1 MFKLEVGRSPRDGQG
16 LASQTTLSRLENGVG
31 PRELYR
37 MAEMLVDVFIESH
50 RGDRVKRIVLDAV
63 GEHGREQQAPVRR
76 GWFVSRCGNCR

>member
-1 MFKLEVGRSPRDGQG
+1 
-16 LASQTTLSRLENGVG
+16 
-31 PRELYR
+31 